1 MIARRFVLLGWIA
14 AAPMLFGCG
23 YPSDVSVPTG
33 SPVVTGVFPSQ
44 AAPGSLVTI
53 AGSNFGPCCF
63 AQVTMGGHT
72 AFKSRMDDSEIVVQ
86 VPTAPPGD
94 APVVVTYSGRSSA
107 PFAFRI
113 LAGP

>member
-1 MIARRFVLLGWIA
+1 MTSRRLVLVGWVVVTPLA
-14 AAPMLFGCG
+14 TACG
-23 YPSDVSVPTG
+23 YTGDPSGPSGP
-33 SPVVTGVFPSQ
+33 PVVTAVIPSQ

-113 LAGP
+113 LADP